1 MSNVNQVLKV
11 FGLRPSVITRPPES
25 YGSEVHDVILEG
37 GERVI
42 VKIPYNKGKLAREQ
56 RVLARLQGAL
66 PVPVVLDVW
75 EGDEEITGALLLSA
89 IPGKSIT
96 GPVDASMAYQ
106 MGQML
111 ARLHEIPAP
120 GFGHDTMNGF
130 EHVKGNRWFRFVED
144 SFSSW
149 GIDCQTVL
157 DHDLYRKCCSYFEQA
172 ISSMP
177 EPSKASMIH
186 MDFRPGNLLAEGNR
200 LTGVIDFESARGGA
214 VELDFVKIQSYV
226 WDVYPATK
234 RAFMDGYRSV
244 STVSDL
250 ETCLPFYTFFNAFGG
265 VSWCKRRG
273 IVANQAFLKENVDTL
288 RAVMH
293 SSNKVV

>member
-1 MSNVNQVLKV
+1 MSNVHKILKA
-11 FGLRPSVITRPPES
+11 FGLRPSGITRPPES
-25 YGSEVHDVILEG
+25 FGSEVYDVILEG

-56 RVLARLQGAL
+56 RVLARL
-66 PVPVVLDVW
+66 
-75 EGDEEITGALLLSA
+75 
-89 IPGKSIT
+89 
-96 GPVDASMAYQ
+96 
-106 MGQML
+106 
-111 ARLHEIPAP
+111 HEIPAP
-120 GFGHDTMNGF
+120 GFGHDTVNGF
-130 EHVKGNRWFRFVED
+130 EHVEGNRWFRFVED

-177 EPSKASMIH
+177 EPNQASMIH

-200 LTGVIDFESARGGA
+200 LTGAIDFESARGGA
-214 VELDFVKIQSYV
+214 VELDFVKIQAYV

-244 STVSDL
+244 SAVSDL

-265 VSWCKRRG
+265 VSWCKRRS
-273 IVANQAFLKENVDTL
+273 IVANQAFLKENIDTL
-288 RAVMH
+288 RAIVH